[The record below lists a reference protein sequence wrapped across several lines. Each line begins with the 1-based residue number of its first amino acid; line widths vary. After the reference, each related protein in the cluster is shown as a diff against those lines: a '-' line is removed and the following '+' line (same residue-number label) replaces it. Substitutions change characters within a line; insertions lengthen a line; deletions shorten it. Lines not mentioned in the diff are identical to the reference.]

1 MSWGKNKAPQRR
13 VERQAGTWRLGRR
26 RARERWDGM
35 EQYMDQVPADLRWS
49 YVSVLGNGEERI
61 IRMRAKS
68 GQVLDDVTGK
78 GKVLG
83 ET

>member
-1 MSWGKNKAPQRR
+1 MGWD
-13 VERQAGTWRLGRR
+13 GTVHGPGTGRLALELRLG
-26 RARERWDGM
+26 
-35 EQYMDQVPADLRWS
+35 S
-49 YVSVLGNGEERI
+49 NGEERI